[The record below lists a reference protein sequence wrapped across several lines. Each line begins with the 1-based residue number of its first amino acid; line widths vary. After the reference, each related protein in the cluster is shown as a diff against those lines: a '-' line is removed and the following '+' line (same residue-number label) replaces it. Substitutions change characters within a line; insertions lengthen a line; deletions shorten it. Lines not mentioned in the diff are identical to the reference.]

1 MRSLLLLLTLLFISC
16 SVDDGKPSGI
26 LFEYDTEHPQ
36 MVKIIPEENGVP
48 LGTENSNV
56 KFSENPKMNV
66 IFTYSFSISKNEV
79 TRKEYAELMAGDYY
93 SVKDSGN
100 LPQTNVT
107 YYDAVLYANARSI
120 SEGYDSAYVYSSAI
134 LDANGNCTYLEDL
147 FFDPSKESYR
157 LPTEAEWVFAASQN
171 WNPGEG
177 WNNLNSDYHVHEVCT
192 ADINALSICDM
203 AGNVLEWVNDYLG
216 YFKDTTLTNYV
227 GSSEGNSLGERIIK
241 GGSYHK
247 FPNQAQLY
255 SRGDVYSVTSSTKAE
270 YVGFRLAFGRIPDP
284 LFFDS
289 KTDNFNQ
296 VKIMAQASN
305 IKEMAKTYNLKLAFV
320 NKKSGSLVYVDYS
333 KMGILIHE
341 IKDTLKVNHPDI
353 SPDGKQVAFCTGLEG
368 VSGRSQVYVRD
379 LNPSGSNLVRLDVE
393 NAAIPRFRVLPSGDT
408 VIVYVSD
415 AGNNKEEGEWK
426 QKSTWQVPFKNGK
439 FGTPEKLFDGSYHGG
454 ISEDGSLAVTGARLL
469 RANHNGKELVWYN
482 GEQACNVS
490 LSKDNK
496 KQTLFLDF
504 ASKTGKEF
512 SGTSYSVHEYLW
524 LADSTGKIKKYIAAP
539 KGKTWDHTEWSNME
553 DIAAASVVNQLGME
567 ESIYMINTNNSSIL
581 KLIEGSDIFHPSLW
595 IEKID
600 LSYFQNEM
608 NLDSAGFYYTEGNPY
623 YFELMQVKMEM
634 FWKMKDTID
643 FVIWGSSRTREGL
656 IPNNLSSVNAIN
668 MSHLGNRSYSSIFF
682 LENYVFNHVPNLKGV
697 AIALDIDLWHD
708 FDDFHKTI
716 FTESKGYAYDQ
727 NHDFW
732 VNGLPSSFVKWL
744 DYTYPVS
751 DDLYMPYMQ
760 NKGYNYNGDLSTIPE
775 GEVALSMDSLWSN
788 YPSDIITKN
797 LDFFESFLKKAA
809 EKNIYVVGVIA
820 PQVPGYKNTGS
831 YGCYGPKRSV
841 AMDVIQKVKELEE
854 KYSGFHL
861 LDEYKMNENDYSYKM
876 FYDFD
881 HLNNIGATQLTFRL
895 DSLLKTLP

>member
-1 MRSLLLLLTLLFISC
+1 MRSLLLLLTLIFISC
-16 SVDDGKPSGI
+16 SLDDGKPSGV
-26 LFEYDTEHPQ
+26 LFEYDQEHAQ
-36 MVKIIPEENGVP
+36 MVKIIPEENEAA
-48 LGTENSNV
+48 LGTDDSNV
-56 KFSENPKMNV
+56 KFSESPKMNV
-66 IFTYSFSISKNEV
+66 NFTYSFSISKNEV
-79 TRKEYAELMAGDYY
+79 TRKEYAELMGKDDYLPE
-93 SVKDSGN
+93 DSGSF
-100 LPQTNVT
+100 PQVNVT
-107 YYDAVLYANARSI
+107 YYDAVLYANARSL
-120 SEGYDSAYVYSSAI
+120 SEGFDTAYTYSSAI
-134 LDANGNCTYLEDL
+134 FNANGNCSFLEGLL
-147 FFDPSKESYR
+147 FDSSKEAYR
-157 LPTEAEWVFAASQN
+157 LPTEAEWVFVASQN
-171 WNPGEG
+171 WKPSQG
-177 WNNLNSDYHVHEVCT
+177 WNNLNSDYRVHDVCT

-203 AGNVLEWVNDYLG
+203 AGNVMEWVNDQLG

-227 GSSEGNSLGERIIK
+227 GSFEGNSLGERIIK

-247 FPNQAQLY
+247 SPNQAQLY
-255 SRGDVYSVTSSTKAE
+255 SRGDVYTVTSSTKAE

-284 LFFDS
+284 MYFDS
-289 KTDNFNQ
+289 KNDNSYEI
-296 VKIMAQASN
+296 KLAASANN
-305 IKEMAKTYNLKLAFV
+305 IKEMANTYNLKLAFV

-333 KMGILIHE
+333 KIGTFVYEYI
-341 IKDTLKVNHPDI
+341 DTLEVNHPDI
-353 SPDGKQVAFCTGLEG
+353 SPDGRHVAFCTGLEG
-368 VSGRSQVYVRD
+368 VSGPSQVYVRD
-379 LNPSGSNLVRLDVE
+379 LNPTGSNLVRLDVD

-415 AGNNKEEGEWK
+415 AGNNKEESEWK
-426 QKSTWQVPFKNGK
+426 QKSTWQVSFKNGK

-454 ISEDGSLAVTGARLL
+454 FSEDDSLAVTGARLL
-469 RANHNGKELVWYN
+469 RANHNKQESVWYN

-512 SGTSYSVHEYLW
+512 AGKSYAVHEYLW
-524 LADSTGKIKKYIAAP
+524 LADSTGKLDKYIAAP
-539 KGKTWDHTEWSNME
+539 IGKTWDHTEWSNLE
-553 DIAAASVVNQLGME
+553 DVAVASVVNQLGME
-567 ESIYMINTNNSSIL
+567 ESIYMINTKTSSTL
-581 KLIEGSDIFHPSLW
+581 KLVEGSDMSHPTIW
-595 IEKID
+595 GEKIN
-600 LSYFQNEM
+600 LSYFQNEL

-643 FVIWGSSRTREGL
+643 FVIWGSSRTKEGL

-668 MSHLGNRSYSSIFF
+668 MSHAGNRSYSSIFF

-697 AIALDIDLWHD
+697 AIALDIDLWHG
-708 FDDFHKTI
+708 FDDFHKI
-716 FTESKGYAYDQ
+716 IVTESKGYAYDQ

-732 VNGLPSSFVKWL
+732 VNGLPSSFIQWL

-751 DDLYMPYMQ
+751 DDIYTPFMQ
-760 NKGYNYNGDLSTIPE
+760 NKGYNYNGDVSTIPE
-775 GEVALSMDSLWSN
+775 GEVALSIDSLWSN
-788 YPSDIITKN
+788 FPSDIITKN

-809 EKNIYVVGVIA
+809 ERNIYVVGVIA

-854 KYSGFHL
+854 KYPGFHL
-861 LDEYKMNENDYSYKM
+861 LDEYKMNDNDYSYKM

-881 HLNNIGATQLTFRL
+881 HLNNIGATQLTSRL